1 MSSKNLYRPCTQKNV
16 CLLLVCCTFLFL
28 LACNENRPTAFD
40 DRSPQV
46 DSILEKAS
54 HFGRDR
60 APEAIVYVDSA
71 LAGKK
76 LTVPE
81 KIKYLGNKC
90 QVYLFYINDTAK
102 AAIYADSMIAFSEAN
117 NPERFPT
124 QYAYA
129 FYSKGDVLFRE
140 GRYSDAYTFYYKA
153 RLIAK
158 TNFNSCAMG
167 EYTYRI
173 AMILY
178 RQGRYKEAAENFQRG
193 YAETSTCVMDFG
205 KYFRM
210 QEELNNVALCFYKV
224 GNYDSSLYYYDKAIQ
239 FIDEHKAKFDFRKA
253 WHEIAK
259 GVIYGNKGQIFKEQG
274 RYDEAE
280 KLFRQS
286 IVINLFGEQDVS
298 DGQLTYLKLADLFY
312 LQNRIDSMGNAL
324 SLIRKSLDKHINKQ
338 AETEWSRL
346 MWKYHDKKNETANAY
361 KYLMQFVQL
370 NDSTQKA
377 NKSLNK
383 IDAGEQVR
391 MLEKQHD
398 IDLLTKENAVKQ
410 LYLVVVI
417 VVASLLILIGLLILY
432 YWRQSKRNVRQL
444 TQLNDQVNNQ
454 KLQLEAT
461 LVALEDKNNE
471 KDRILKVVAHDLRT
485 PVASMSMLA
494 DLILVEEDAN
504 SRKEMVQ
511 LARQACNNSL
521 ALIAEILE
529 VATVSSSTFSKER
542 VSVNTLLTECTDLL
556 KLKAT
561 EKQQQLIVSLS
572 QPDAVVEANMEKM
585 KRVVNNLIV
594 NAIKFSRSGT
604 SIRVRSTIK
613 NDTVRISIKDEG
625 IGIPS
630 KMKSKVFDIFTD
642 ARREGTSGEKPFGLG
657 LSICRQIMEAHNGSI
672 WFESEEGIGTTFYL
686 ELKTV

>member
-1 MSSKNLYRPCTQKNV
+1 MSSKNLYHQCTKKNAF
-16 CLLLVCCTFLFL
+16 LLMVCCSFLFIT
-28 LACNENRPTAFD
+28 ACNENKPSQFD

-54 HFGRDR
+54 HFGRDS
-60 APEAIVYVDSA
+60 ALQAIAYVDSA

-81 KIKYLGNKC
+81 KVKYLGSKC
-90 QVYLFYINDTAK
+90 QVYLFYVNDTAN
-102 AAIYADSMIAFSEAN
+102 AAIYADSMIAFAEAN
-117 NPERFPT
+117 NPERYPT

-129 FYSKGDVLFRE
+129 FYSKGDVLFRKA
-140 GRYSDAYTFYYKA
+140 RYSDAYTYYYKA

-158 TNFNSCAMG
+158 TSFNSCTMG

-178 RQGRYKEAAENFQRG
+178 KQARYKEAAENFQRG
-193 YAETSTCVMDFG
+193 FTETGTCVMDFG

-210 QEELNNVALCFYKV
+210 QEELNNIALCFYKA
-224 GNYDSSLYYYDKAIQ
+224 GNNDSSLHYYDKAIA
-239 FIDEHKAKFDFRKA
+239 FIDEHKHKFDFRKA

-274 RYDEAE
+274 RFDEAE
-280 KLFRQS
+280 KLFRQN
-286 IVINLFGEQDVS
+286 IAINLFGEQDIS
-298 DGQLTYLKLADLFY
+298 DGQLSYLKLADQFY
-312 LQNRIDSMGNAL
+312 IQGRIDSMGNAL
-324 SLIRKSLDKHINKQ
+324 SFIRKSLDKNANKQ

-346 MWKYHDKKNETANAY
+346 MWKYHDSKNETANAY
-361 KYLMQFVQL
+361 KYLMHFVQL

-417 VVASLLILIGLLILY
+417 SVASLFILIGLLILY
-432 YWRQSKRNVRQL
+432 YWRQSRRNVRQL
-444 TQLNDQVNNQ
+444 TVLNDQISNQ

-485 PVASMSMLA
+485 PVASISMLA
-494 DLILVEEDAN
+494 DLILVEEDPV

-529 VATVSSSTFSKER
+529 VATVSSSSFIKEKAS
-542 VSVNTLLTECTDLL
+542 VSSLITECTDLL
-556 KLKAT
+556 KLKAS
-561 EKQQQLIVSLS
+561 EKKQELIVTLDQS
-572 QPDAVVEANMEKM
+572 DAVIEVNKEKI
-585 KRVVNNLIV
+585 KRVINNLIV
-594 NAIKFSRSGT
+594 NAVKFSEQGL
-604 SIRVRSTIK
+604 SIHIKSTVK
-613 NDTVRISIKDEG
+613 NDTVRISIKDQG